1 MAARDGDGWV
11 ECALGHRHWGLYGA
25 AGLLAVH
32 HDDAGTPHVLMQ
44 ERAGWSHHGG
54 TWGLPGGA
62 LDSHENAVAGA
73 FREAREEAGLDGDD
87 LRIQGVYV
95 DDHGGWSFH
104 TVIAAT
110 PRLFDALPANDESV
124 DLRWLTPGEIPARPL
139 HPGFA
144 GSWPLI
150 GRALDPV
157 LVVLDAANIVGAR
170 AEHGWWRDR
179 AGAAAKLVSEVGA
192 LGVSGVRALPAG
204 LPALTRWFPRFTVVV
219 EGAARDVAGV
229 PGVSVLAA
237 PGSGDDAVVRAVRQ
251 APEWE
256 HVLVVTADRGLRERV
271 VALGAKV
278 TGPRWLL
285 SQL

>member
-1 MAARDGDGWV
+1 MAAKDGDGWV
-11 ECALGHRHWGLYGA
+11 ECALGHRHWGVYGA

-32 HDDAGTPHVLMQ
+32 HDDAGTPRVLMQ

-62 LDSHENAVAGA
+62 LDSHENPVAGA
-73 FREAREEAGLDGDD
+73 FREAGEEAGLDGDD

-110 PRLFDALPANDESV
+110 PRLLDALPANDESV
-124 DLRWLTPGEIPARPL
+124 DLRWLTPDEIPDRPL

-144 GSWPLI
+144 GSWPVI
-150 GRALDPV
+150 GRALGPV

-179 AGAAAKLVSEVGA
+179 AGATAKLVSEVGA
-192 LGVSGVRALPAG
+192 LAASGVRALPART
-204 LPALTRWFPRFTVVV
+204 PTLTRWFPRFAVVV
-219 EGAARDVAGV
+219 EGAARDVPGV
-229 PGVSVLAA
+229 PGVTMISA

-251 APEWE
+251 APGWE
-256 HVLVVTADRGLRERV
+256 HVLVVTADRGLHERV
-271 VALGAKV
+271 VALGADV